1 MAVRRQRT
9 GSGVMTA
16 AVVACVA
23 VGLAFLTACEG
34 GTGSESP
41 HVARAHSSSPTH
53 GVEQPIERPDLT
65 RVVGR
70 RGPAVP
76 DNVRGPTG
84 DKSQSKLWF
93 HDRRWWALMYN
104 GDAGATQIYRRD
116 PKRQVWVTTG
126 VVVDTRDDARGDALG
141 DGDKLYV
148 ATSTFY
154 NSSWGH
160 PPTRE
165 DVRAGSALL
174 LRFSYLPQEKSY
186 RLDRGFPA
194 RIRAGASES
203 ITLGKDSTGQLWV
216 TYTRLGKVFVNRTAG
231 PDEAWGKPFV
241 LPTAA
246 ARVTSDDTS
255 GLVAFGGR
263 QVGVLWSNQNN
274 RTFYFAV
281 HDDTAGDKEW
291 RTEVAYG
298 QHVGCSR
305 GCANDH
311 ISLKVLPDGRIFAA
325 VKTANRHPDQPFI
338 VVLVRDGSGW
348 ASHVAGTVGE
358 LHTRPLVV
366 LDNEKKLLHLFT
378 VVPEIGGAVYYK
390 TTNVD
395 RIAFEPG
402 LGVPFMSGG
411 HQINNPTS
419 TKQTVGSKSGVVVVA
434 TEKKGHYWSN
444 ALHSR

>member
-1 MAVRRQRT
+1 M
-9 GSGVMTA
+9 MTVA
-16 AVVACVA
+16 AVVASVT
-23 VGLAFLTACEG
+23 VSLAFLTACDG
-34 GTGSESP
+34 GTGSEP
-41 HVARAHSSSPTH
+41 PKAARGYSSSPTLR
-53 GVEQPIERPDLT
+53 VQQPIERPNLT
-65 RVVGR
+65 RIVGR
-70 RGPAVP
+70 RGPAVL
-76 DNVRGPTG
+76 DHVRGPTG

-104 GDAGATQIYRRD
+104 GDVGATQIYRRD
-116 PKRQVWVTTG
+116 PGRQVWVSTG
-126 VVVDTRDDARGDALG
+126 VVVDTRDDARGDALS

-154 NSSWGH
+154 NSSWGN
-160 PPTRE
+160 PPARE

-186 RLDRGFPA
+186 RLDGGFPA
-194 RIRAGASES
+194 PVRPGASES

-216 TYTRLGKVFVNRTAG
+216 AYTRFGKVFVNRTIGA
-231 PDEAWGKPFV
+231 DEVWGKPFV

-246 ARVTSDDTS
+246 ARVTSDDTAS
-255 GLVAFGGR
+255 LVAFGGH
-263 QVGVLWSNQNN
+263 QVGVMWSNQKN
-274 RTFYFAV
+274 RTFYLAV
-281 HDDTAGDKEW
+281 HDDTAADKEW

-298 QHVGCSR
+298 QGVGGCSR

-311 ISLKVLPDGRIFAA
+311 ISLKALPDGRIFAA

-338 VVLVRDGSGW
+338 VVLVRDGAGW
-348 ASHVAGTVGE
+348 ASHIAGTVGE

-378 VVPEIGGAVYYK
+378 VVPEVGGAIYRK

-395 RIAFEPG
+395 RIAFERG

-411 HQINNPTS
+411 FRINNPTS

-434 TEKKGHYWSN
+434 TEKKGHYWYN
-444 ALHSR
+444 TLHSR